1 MKDSKPNR
9 TLGLS
14 KTRGSRKLPFIN
26 LEMIWNDH
34 ISRDLGSYQDFTKTH
49 VCYFVHLDAGSK
61 SPQGNGENSLV
72 ATKHR
77 RCSEWENV
85 PPQGAFRIRLAW
97 RCNVTDIRKSHLE
110 IKVLWRS
117 FERMGPEDFPRNAK
131 HDPTS
136 DSHFAHRIPTPT
148 LDQRWRRPNSAVG
161 TEGTKIWAPVDKTTS
176 ELVTTYGATRYPEGR
191 YQTWR
196 KAASKSTINGGFSG
210 KITPNWKVDSS
221 KPVSISGPMWNLT
234 HSYFA
239 GRRKLPKLHPVEGLP
254 VGTSSVS
261 RRWHADKSA
270 NRSYC
275 LNTGYG
281 EKELDGNRLK
291 VRSTLC
297 VS

>member
-1 MKDSKPNR
+1 MWRISGNL
-9 TLGLS
+9 TW
-14 KTRGSRKLPFIN
+14 KLRFYEGPLNEWDLTIFRETQN
-26 LEMIWNDH
+26 MIQ
-34 ISRDLGSYQDFTKTH
+34 LLT
-49 VCYFVHLDAGSK
+49 
-61 SPQGNGENSLV
+61 
-72 ATKHR
+72 
-77 RCSEWENV
+77 
-85 PPQGAFRIRLAW
+85 
-97 RCNVTDIRKSHLE
+97 
-110 IKVLWRS
+110 
-117 FERMGPEDFPRNAK
+117 
-131 HDPTS
+131 PTS
-136 DSHFAHRIPTPT
+136 LIEFLLQRWTNIGGVQIQPWEPKV
-148 LDQRWRRPNSAVG
+148 QRWRLRWTRPPRSSWRL
-161 TEGTKIWAPVDKTTS
+161 I
-176 ELVTTYGATRYPEGR
+176 GATRYPEGR

-221 KPVSISGPMWNLT
+221 KPVSIGGPMWNLT

-239 GRRKLPKLHPVEGLP
+239 GRRKLPKFHPVEGLP
-254 VGTSSVS
+254 VGTCSVS